1 MTKYRCPKFGCNGIG
16 LPVGTRKPFKAG
28 KGVIGDTPGY
38 LAGGSSSNMF
48 LTAFGYRGRRV
59 LTFECQK
66 CGRTWEQRI
75 G

>member
-16 LPVGTRKPFKAG
+16 LPVGTRKGLHAG
-28 KGVIGDTPGY
+28 RNVVGDTPAY

-48 LTAFGYRGRRV
+48 LTAFGYRGKRK

-66 CGRTWEQRI
+66 CGRTWEQRV
-75 G
+75 